1 MVSPNI
7 QKQKIWYCFYCMIVY
22 NLKVYSLQQ
31 FIGSCNAWTATPN
44 SKVKVTGQLLK
55 PKNAKIRC
63 HLRMLVS
70 SSSSTSPTG
79 THAENACFLPLQSLG
94 QDYLAPR
101 IIQIAG
107 AYPGLS
113 KVDFEAVTS
122 EPAPVPGQWSYDFSD
137 PNGPQMGTVALQGG
151 KVVTECQDPVV
162 VISDHLTLG
171 IRLPPAL
178 TKPVDLIVLVDRA
191 QRLFEE
197 RKFMVIRL
205 PPADELLIRAYPNKS
220 DFLLDGAEILGRVV
234 MVQIPWLPAMK
245 PTKSGFQE
253 DDELYTG

>member
-1 MVSPNI
+1 
-7 QKQKIWYCFYCMIVY
+7 MIVFY
-22 NLKVYSLQQ
+22 IRLSRLQQ
-31 FIGSCNAWTATPN
+31 LINSCNAWTTTPISN
-44 SKVKVTGQLLK
+44 IKLTSQLLQ
-55 PKNAKIRC
+55 PKHAKI
-63 HLRMLVS
+63 LWPLQMLVSSS

-107 AYPGLS
+107 AYPGLT
-113 KVDFEAVTS
+113 KGDFEAVTS
-122 EPAPVPGQWSYDFSD
+122 EPAPVPGQWNYDFSD
-137 PNGPQMGTVALQGG
+137 PSGPQMGTVALQGG

-171 IRLPPAL
+171 IRLPAAL
-178 TKPVDLIVLVDRA
+178 TRPVDLIVLIDRA

-197 RKFMVIRL
+197 RKFMLIRL
-205 PPADELLIRAYPNKS
+205 PASDELLIRAYPNKS
-220 DFLLDGAEILGRVV
+220 DFLRDEAEILGRVV

-245 PTKSGFQE
+245 PTTSGFE
-253 DDELYTG
+253 EEDELYSG